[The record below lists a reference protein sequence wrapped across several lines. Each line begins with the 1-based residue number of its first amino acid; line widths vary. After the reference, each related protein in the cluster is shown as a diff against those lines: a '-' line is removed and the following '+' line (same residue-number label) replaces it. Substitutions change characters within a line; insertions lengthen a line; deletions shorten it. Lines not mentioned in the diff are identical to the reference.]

1 MSIFCRAAPAK
12 AIADATNSQPAIPN
26 SNKSSALESAMAAT
40 LAAISIPTPP
50 TKKEEES
57 ILQLPRQPEEI
68 YSSNSNEPKVIE
80 FKDKKEAMEAFK
92 DLLKEKNVPSSASWD
107 QCVRMISSD
116 PRYITLKKLNEKKQV
131 FNAYKT
137 QRQKE
142 EREEQRLKAKHAK
155 EALEKFLLNHDQVT
169 SRTKYYRL
177 DEMFANLEVWRC
189 VPDSDRRDIYDD
201 VLFSLVKREKDEA
214 KSLKRRNMK
223 KLAEVL
229 DNMTD
234 VTFQTT
240 WTEAQASLLENETFK
255 HDVDLLG
262 KYFPI

>member
-1 MSIFCRAAPAK
+1 
-12 AIADATNSQPAIPN
+12 
-26 SNKSSALESAMAAT
+26 MAAT
-40 LAAISIPTPP
+40 LAAIAIPTPP
-50 TKKEEES
+50 AKQEDEPQSTQN
-57 ILQLPRQPEEI
+57 IIQPEE
-68 YSSNSNEPKVIE
+68 NSKSATPEPKIE

-92 DLLKEKNVPSSASWD
+92 ELLKEKNVPSSATWD
-107 QCVRMISSD
+107 QCVRLIGSD
-116 PRYITLKKLNEKKQV
+116 PRYVTLKRLNEKKQI

-137 QRQKE
+137 QKQKE
-142 EREEQRLKAKHAK
+142 EREEQRLKAKQAK

-169 SRTKYYRL
+169 SHTKYYRL
-177 DEMFANLEVWRC
+177 DEMFANLEIWRC

-201 VLFSLVKREKDEA
+201 VLFSLAKREKEEA
-214 KSLKRRNMK
+214 KALKRRNMK

-240 WTEAQASLLENETFK
+240 WTEAQALLLENETFK

-262 KYFPI
+262 KFIETLT